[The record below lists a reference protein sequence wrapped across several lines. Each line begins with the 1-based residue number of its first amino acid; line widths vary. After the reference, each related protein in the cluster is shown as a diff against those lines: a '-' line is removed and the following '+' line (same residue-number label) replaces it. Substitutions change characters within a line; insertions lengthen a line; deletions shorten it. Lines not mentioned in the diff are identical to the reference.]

1 MTGLSRF
8 DLYPRDWLSGTRE
21 LSLRA
26 RGMYI
31 DLLARMYDLGRPL
44 DYDEKEL
51 CRFLSLHD
59 RRQLRPVL
67 EELFDKNKIIA
78 TGDGKLTNERFEKEL
93 EAANLH
99 IENSKRGGQAKA
111 QNRKTNPKSPSQRVV
126 NALSTRIGGGGF
138 EEKQP
143 LNPCLPS
150 PSPSKRKD
158 TSKEGGKAAYWNHV
172 KAMVEKSG
180 RPENQVRTTMG
191 RLLNLHDGNFAGAA
205 VVLETCL
212 GKNDPFTY
220 MTEIIKRLKGG
231 PPKQGGAGFN
241 GPYQRSQE
249 DADYIAG
256 LDPCHLD
263 QDEKAYLEDLRREQA
278 DG

>member
-1 MTGLSRF
+1 
-8 DLYPRDWLSGTRE
+8 
-21 LSLRA
+21 
-26 RGMYI
+26 
-31 DLLARMYDLGRPL
+31 MYDLGRPL

-51 CRFLSLHD
+51 CRFLALHD

-67 EELFDKNKIIA
+67 KELFDKGKIIA
-78 TGDGKLTNERFEKEL
+78 TDDGKLSNDRFEKEI
-93 EAANLH
+93 EGANHH
-99 IENSKRGGQAKA
+99 IENSRKGGHAKA
-111 QNRKTNPKSPSQRVV
+111 RKARNKVTKPVPAGDQRATSGRSQDPS
-126 NALSTRIGGGGF
+126 F

-143 LNPCLPS
+143 LNPCPPS

-158 TSKEGGKAAYWNHV
+158 TSKEGGKAAYWDHV

-180 RPENQVRTTMG
+180 RPEKQVRPVMG
-191 RLLNLHDGNFAGAA
+191 RLLNFHDGNFSRATET
-205 VVLETCL
+205 LETCL

-220 MTEIIKRLKGG
+220 MTGIIEKLKAS

-241 GPYQRSQE
+241 GPYERTQE
-249 DADYIAG
+249 EADYIAS

-263 QDEKAYLEDLRREQA
+263 PDEEAYLEELRRDQA